1 VSGEENVGSGRH
13 ASGMA
18 ATTQSAPVRT
28 HKWLI
33 RSLLVVATVIA
44 FFACFAVWANRQA
57 LNTDRWTETSSKVLA
72 NPAVQSALSVY
83 LVNQLYD
90 SVNVQGRLEQELP
103 SAIKGVSGPV
113 AAGLRG
119 LASEAV
125 PKLLATAQVQE
136 LWRQANRNA
145 HKQLLTILN
154 GGGKL
159 VSTNNGEV
167 VLNLH
172 ELVTQLA
179 STLGLSSQV
188 ESAREKVGS
197 LGAAGTE
204 AARATAEQKLGI
216 TLPATTGR
224 ITILKASQLKTAQ
237 DIAKAV
243 KGLAILLPL
252 LGIALYALA
261 IWLAEGRRRRML
273 RTVGWCFFGVGIVL
287 LLARRIAGDE
297 VVGSLVKVQAN
308 KPAGEAV
315 WAIGTGLLRDI
326 AVAMVLYGLAVV
338 IAAWMAGRTR
348 IAVSLRHASAP
359 WMREHPE
366 GAYGVAGVL
375 LLLIVAWGPTAATRE
390 ILPVLGFAAL
400 FALGVALLRRQTE
413 SEFPD
418 AQRGEAMS
426 VLRSTFDHKAEPAP
440 PPKVADAPAA
450 AGAAAEAPA
459 DSS

>member
-1 VSGEENVGSGRH
+1 MLR
-13 ASGMA
+13 AMA
-18 ATTQSAPVRT
+18 AETQTPPVRS
-28 HKWLI
+28 HRWLI
-33 RSLLVVATVIA
+33 RSLLVLATIIA

-57 LNTDRWTETSSKVLA
+57 LNTDRWTETSSKLLA
-72 NPAVQSALSVY
+72 NPAVQNALSVY
-83 LVNQLYD
+83 LVNELYT
-90 SVNVQGRLEQELP
+90 STNVQGRLEQELP
-103 SAIKGVSGPV
+103 SAIKGVSGPL

-159 VSTNNGEV
+159 VSTSNGEV

-179 STLGLSSQV
+179 AQLGLSSQV
-188 ESAREKVGS
+188 EAAREK
-197 LGAAGTE
+197 AGTTGGE
-204 AARATAEQKLGI
+204 VARATAEQKLGI
-216 TLPATTGR
+216 TLPPTTGR
-224 ITILKASQLKTAQ
+224 ITILRASQLKTAQ
-237 DIAKAV
+237 DITKAV

-273 RTVGWCFFGVGIVL
+273 RTVGWCFFGVGLVL
-287 LLARRIAGDE
+287 LLARRIGGDE

-308 KPAGEAV
+308 RPAGEAV

-326 AVAMVLYGLAVV
+326 AIAMVLYGLALV

-348 IAVSLRHASAP
+348 VATSLRHAGAP

-366 GAYGVAGVL
+366 GSYAVAGVL
-375 LLLIVAWGPTAATRE
+375 LLLIVWWGPTAATRQ
-390 ILPVLGFAAL
+390 ILPVLGFALL
-400 FALGVALLRRQTE
+400 FALGVTLLRRQTE
-413 SEFPD
+413 AEFPD
-418 AQRGEAMS
+418 ARPGEAMT
-426 VLRSTFDHKAEPAP
+426 VLRSTFDHKAPAP
-440 PPKVADAPAA
+440 PQPDAAETVPPAPAAAAADAPAD
-450 AGAAAEAPA
+450 GG
-459 DSS
+459 